1 MKIKTFFLQLSRI
14 WVTKK
19 SVQRLDHLV
28 RVSAMKMDPTDNKM
42 DIKMDMEL
50 KTKTD
55 MTPKKAF
62 PAMKCLKSGTG
73 IDRIRWRS

>member
-1 MKIKTFFLQLSRI
+1 MKTKTFFLQLSRI

-28 RVSAMKMDPTDNKM
+28 RVSAMKMAPT